1 MECRICF
8 ETSPRGKFKFLPCS
22 HNLCKECLD
31 KISNSCPFCRQ
42 PFREE
47 DEDSDDGFYNDEDE
61 MWWYEVPDDWE
72 NRPPATREYS
82 QVGRQSRE
90 LSVLNPLPTSLDTL
104 TFSGVTMETPP
115 LPPLPASIETLTFRR
130 LITLPPPLQF
140 VSSTSLSNEVEEPCP
155 KTESNIEVSRRLYF
169 FKYLN
174 MKKVN
179 IISSEPTSPLIR
191 IH

>member
-8 ETSPRGKFKFLPCS
+8 ETSPREKFEFLPCS
-22 HNLCKECLD
+22 HNLCKDCLD

-61 MWWYEVPDDWE
+61 MWWYDVPDDWE
-72 NRPPATREYS
+72 NRPPVTREYS

-90 LSVLNPLPTSLDTL
+90 PSILNPLPPLPTSIETLSFSRVTLEMAPLPTSL
-104 TFSGVTMETPP
+104 
-115 LPPLPASIETLTFRR
+115 ETLTFRR
-130 LITLPPPLQF
+130 LVLVPPPLVF
-140 VSSTSLSNEVEEPCP
+140 VSSTSLINEVEEPCP
-155 KTESNIEVSRRLYF
+155 KTESNIKVSRRLYF

-179 IISSEPTSPLIR
+179 IISSESTSPLIR
-191 IH
+191 IY